1 MNETTLEQNLTEA
14 LIREWEIIP
23 TGSGFLVVSDW
34 LWPNHERIEIH
45 VRTVGER
52 EDLFV
57 VTEGGELFNFL
68 FSQGIDLTRDEK
80 GQKAVRNVLS
90 HYGAELVDFQIVKGA
105 GEGDLAQAIRLLVEA
120 VKDASFVLW
129 HRLEAGGDLP
139 IH

>member
-1 MNETTLEQNLTEA
+1 MDEKTLEQGLTEA
-14 LIREWEIIP
+14 LIRDWDITS
-23 TGSGFLVVSDW
+23 TGTGFLVESDW

-57 VTEGGELFNFL
+57 VTDGGELFNFL

-80 GQKAVRNVLS
+80 GQKAVKNVLS
-90 HYGAELVDFQIVKGA
+90 HYGVELVDFQIVRGA
-105 GEGDLAQAIRLLVEA
+105 SEGDLAQAIRLLVEA

-129 HRLEAGGDLP
+129 HRLEAGSSLP